1 MDTLETIELNE
12 FEDEDEDIDKP
23 LAEEQIADLLEGFM
37 VFDKFE
43 DGSMPTKELGRLVH
57 ALGKI
62 FDEAEL
68 QDMTEELDPND
79 KGTIIFP
86 DFLAM
91 MTRKMRYL
99 DPEEELHEAFRILDN
114 EGNGCISCELLKE
127 ILTTMGEPITDREAD
142 ELNREADFDSDGQIV
157 LDDFYT
163 MMMTK
168 L

>member
-12 FEDEDEDIDKP
+12 FDDEEEDIDKP
-23 LAEEQIADLLEGFM
+23 LSEELIADLLEGFT

-43 DGSMPTKELGRLVH
+43 DGTIPTKEIGSLVH
-57 ALGKI
+57 ALGKL

-68 QDMTEELDPND
+68 KEMTEELDPHD

-86 DFLAM
+86 DFLVM
-91 MTRKMRYL
+91 MTRKMRYI

-114 EGNGCISCELLKE
+114 DGNGCISCELLKE
-127 ILTTMGEPITDREAD
+127 ILTTMGDPITAREAD
-142 ELNREADFDSDGQIV
+142 VLNREADFDSDGQIV